1 MMNRHRLIFLSVVF
15 IATMVRVFALLY
27 RPGELETDPDGYVA
41 HAQMIAQGAGFA
53 NPHSG
58 LPTAFRPPGLPYL
71 MAWMPGFA
79 TAPGRAVAVLQLM
92 VGVLTV
98 VLTRQLA
105 EQLKLSQPMANAAA
119 LLIALDPLLVRYTIL
134 PMTEVLSAA
143 LTAGICLTSVRY
155 HQILSSQKPTQEKI
169 LAGFLAG
176 ALTGV
181 ASLVRPVFLVCGLLL
196 LCWTVLTAFRT
207 TRSEIRLN
215 LLRPSLATSV
225 RSACGAG
232 LLFGVSIF
240 LPVTPWIIRNAIV
253 FESII
258 PSTTHGG
265 YTLALG
271 NNLSYYRDVTLR
283 DPGVPWNGTALHE
296 WQKSMTGKAAEDGI
310 AQTNEVAFDRFM
322 YQQAIDTIRRNPA
335 TFAKA
340 CLHRQ
345 LRFWG
350 LTTAIPG
357 RGLMLSISRGTAA
370 WYAVIWVG
378 VSLSVLLFWRQQ
390 VPGRTALWLILA
402 AFLVMHTFYWT
413 DTRMRAPVMPVLSV
427 LSLIGFSSIRPS
439 TDVVHKTPDKK
450 ADR

>member
-1 MMNRHRLIFLSVVF
+1 MNRHRLIFLSVVF
-15 IATMVRVFALLY
+15 IATMVRVLALLY

-71 MAWMPGFA
+71 IAWMPGFSV
-79 TAPGRAVAVLQLM
+79 APGRAVAVLQLTI
-92 VGVLTV
+92 GVLTV
-98 VLTRQLA
+98 LLTRQLA
-105 EQLKLSQPMANAAA
+105 EQLRLSQQLGNAAA

-143 LTAGICLTSVRY
+143 LSAGICLASLRY
-155 HQILSSQKPTQEKI
+155 HQFLSSAENSREKV
-169 LAGFLAG
+169 LSGFLCG
-176 ALTGV
+176 ALIGV

-196 LCWTVLTAFRT
+196 LSWHVLTAVRTSADAFRKDT
-207 TRSEIRLN
+207 TRRRIPT
-215 LLRPSLATSV
+215 LLR
-225 RSACGAG
+225 SAFGTG
-232 LLFGVSIF
+232 LLLGTSIL
-240 LPVTPWIIRNAIV
+240 LPVTPWIIRNAII
-253 FESII
+253 FDSLI

-271 NNLSYYRDVTLR
+271 NNVSYYRDVTLR
-283 DPGVPWNGTALHE
+283 DPGSPWNGTALLE
-296 WQKSMTGKAAEDGI
+296 WQKSMIGKAAEDGI

-322 YQQAIDTIRRNPA
+322 YQQAFETIRLNPA
-335 TFAKA
+335 TFVKA

-357 RGLMLSISRGTAA
+357 RGLMLTISRGTAA
-370 WYAVIWVG
+370 WYAVTWIGVG
-378 VSLSVLLFWRQQ
+378 LSVLLFWRHS
-390 VPGRTALWLILA
+390 VPGRACLWLVLSG
-402 AFLVMHTFYWT
+402 FLVMHTFYWT
-413 DTRMRAPVMPVLSV
+413 DTRMRAPVMPILSV
-427 LSLIGFSSIRPS
+427 LSLIGLNSLRPANIPV
-439 TDVVHKTPDKK
+439 TQTHDKE